1 MDTLSDVEALETSA
15 GRIVLGLVLF
25 LALLILVV
33 LLVRLVSV

>member
-1 MDTLSDVEALETSA
+1 VNTLSYVEALETSA
-15 GRIVLGLVLF
+15 GFIVLGLVLF